1 MCKKRL
7 DLRKR
12 AFYWFWAARSAQR
25 STMKPIV
32 LQALMKLLVELL
44 AIPLGN
50 HKTIAKWLVIAIP
63 LSQQAGKW
71 LVMPATCISVR
82 GQSPLLRP
90 G

>member
-1 MCKKRL
+1 
-7 DLRKR
+7 
-12 AFYWFWAARSAQR
+12 
-25 STMKPIV
+25 MK
-32 LQALMKLLVELL
+32 QLVELL